1 MIVEEAYYRLF
12 SQKQVT
18 IDTMREELQELQK
31 ADRTALTTLPSVFQ
45 LPVKRTRS
53 AS

>member
-1 MIVEEAYYRLF
+1 MIVEEAYYRPF
-12 SQKQVT
+12 SKKEVT
-18 IDTMREELQELQK
+18 VDTMREELQELQK
-31 ADRTALTTLPSVFQ
+31 SDRTALTTSHSVFQ